1 MSRTVSEMN
10 TSTQDD
16 QDQILYDWNE
26 IDAPDFPRVQ
36 VDDETLRDGLQSPS
50 IREPSLDQK
59 IEILELMVKMG
70 IRRGDIGLPMSAQL
84 DDIKGLIR
92 HIIEAKLPFEPGL
105 AVRTVESD
113 LRHIADLQQEFGI
126 PIKAEVFLGC
136 SRVRQ
141 MVEGWDLDFLL
152 DATTSAVRFAKT
164 HDMPIMFVTEDT
176 TRAHPSDLSAV
187 YGAALDAGADELC
200 IADTVGHSTPY
211 GAAAV
216 VRAVKQMVL
225 DHGRPEV
232 LLNWHGHSDRGLA
245 VINSLAAAEAG
256 VDVIH
261 AAGLG
266 IGERSGNTP
275 MDQLLVNLKLLGVW
289 DHDLNALGDYVTCVS
304 SSVDVPVPRNYPVFG
319 SDAFRTATGVHAA
332 AIIKAQRLGYA
343 GLADLIYSGVPANT
357 FGLRQEIEIG
367 RMSGKSNVIFWLE
380 QRGYHAD
387 RVLVDKILEAA
398 HKSPA
403 VLAESE
409 LSAIIDDH
417 LKHT

>member
-1 MSRTVSEMN
+1 MSPLDSKPQVAQ
-10 TSTQDD
+10 QDHD
-16 QDQILYDWNE
+16 EILYDWNE
-26 IDAPDFPRVQ
+26 VEAAPFPKVE

-50 IREPSLDQK
+50 VREPSLDEK
-59 IEILELMVKMG
+59 IELLELMVKMG

-84 DDIKGLIR
+84 EDIRGLLR
-92 HIIEAKLPFEPGL
+92 HIIEARLPFSPGL

-126 PIKAEVFLGC
+126 AIKAEAFLGC

-141 MVEGWDLDFLL
+141 MVEGWDLSFLL
-152 DATTSAVRFAKT
+152 KATTSAVKFARD
-164 HDMPIMFVTEDT
+164 HEMPIMFVTEDT
-176 TRAHPSDLSAV
+176 TRAHPDDLRAV

-200 IADTVGHSTPY
+200 IADTVGHSTPH
-211 GAAAV
+211 GARAV
-216 VRAVKQMVL
+216 VRAVKAIIEER
-225 DHGRPEV
+225 GRPEV

-289 DHDLNALGDYVTCVS
+289 DHNLDSLGEYVARVS
-304 SSVDVPVPRNYPVFG
+304 AAVDVPIPRNYPVFG

-332 AIIKAQRLGYA
+332 AIIKAQRLGYSE
-343 GLADLIYSGVPANT
+343 LADLIYSGVPAHS
-357 FGLRQEIEIG
+357 FGLQQEIEIG

-380 QRGYHAD
+380 QRGITAEDEVVDHILHVAHQSAT
-387 RVLVDKILEAA
+387 VLSERELLALVEAR
-398 HKSPA
+398 
-403 VLAESE
+403 
-409 LSAIIDDH
+409 
-417 LKHT
+417 